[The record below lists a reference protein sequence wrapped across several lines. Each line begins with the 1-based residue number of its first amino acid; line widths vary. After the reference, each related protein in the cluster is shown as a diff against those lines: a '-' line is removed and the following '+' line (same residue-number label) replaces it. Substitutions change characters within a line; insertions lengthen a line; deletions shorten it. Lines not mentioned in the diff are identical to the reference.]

1 MYQRIKSSIMDINR
15 IITIVRDL
23 KEDVPTNNTGSNGST
38 AGFSIKSAAEGPVAG
53 KTPKLFPDKDS
64 NLDQDY
70 QTPYG
75 LNYRLSNVFPTAK
88 LTETDVDDMVD
99 ASKEYMNLSDK
110 SSNDSRLEKLINI
123 VRSIR
128 EEVAGAGAPPTNN
141 ASSGAIAGL
150 PPDNPPVKQKKRYI
164 YSGRGS
170 RKMWLANKKNG

>member
-1 MYQRIKSSIMDINR
+1 MDINR
-15 IITIVRDL
+15 IITIVRNL

-38 AGFSIKSAAEGPVAG
+38 AGFSAAATGAVTG
-53 KTPKLFPDKDS
+53 YDKLLHEPI
-64 NLDQDY
+64 LDQDY

-75 LNYRLSNVFPTAK
+75 LNYRLSNVFPAAK

-99 ASKEYMNLSDK
+99 ASKEYMNISDK
-110 SSNDSRLEKLINI
+110 SNNDSRLEKLINI

-128 EEVAGAGAPPTNN
+128 EEVAAPPTNN

-150 PPDNPPVKQKKRYI
+150 PPDSPPIKKKKKYI
-164 YSGRGS
+164 YGGHGS

>member
-1 MYQRIKSSIMDINR
+1 MDINR
-15 IITIVRDL
+15 IITIVRNL

-38 AGFSIKSAAEGPVAG
+38 AGFSAAATGAVTG
-53 KTPKLFPDKDS
+53 YDKLLHEPT
-64 NLDQDY
+64 LDQDY

-75 LNYRLSNVFPTAK
+75 LNYRLSNVFPAAK
-88 LTETDVDDMVD
+88 LDETDIDNMVD

-110 SSNDSRLEKLINI
+110 SNNDSRLEKLISI

-128 EEVAGAGAPPTNN
+128 EEVAAAPTNN

-150 PPDNPPVKQKKRYI
+150 PPDSPPVKNKKKYI
-164 YSGRGS
+164 YGGHGS